1 MLQPMRLLFAFV
13 YFVLTLAFALPRRA
27 ASWLPTA
34 RRRSRE
40 RARPGRVQSAIT
52 AASPFSTWQRQPSL
66 VPVQRAGRR
75 YRWKN
80 TSQKLKLGQLFSRT
94 LKKPRNGSCTYAR
107 GAAAALSAIHGGRCS
122 ELGRAARQSMPY
134 HNCTNTFR
142 RTPAMHCSLLNSTS
156 K

>member
-13 YFVLTLAFALPRRA
+13 YFVLMLAFALPRRA

-66 VPVQRAGRR
+66 VPVQRAGEG
-75 YRWKN
+75 
-80 TSQKLKLGQLFSRT
+80 TGGRT
-94 LKKPRNGSCTYAR
+94 LLKN
-107 GAAAALSAIHGGRCS
+107 
-122 ELGRAARQSMPY
+122 
-134 HNCTNTFR
+134 
-142 RTPAMHCSLLNSTS
+142 
-156 K
+156 